1 MLGFRSGLDLATQT
15 RLLQSLLVGNM
26 HSLTP
31 LKHSRQAGEQQQ
43 STKRL
48 KVVLD
53 SLSKATKEN
62 ANKASEDLRDPK
74 QNGFIKGS
82 SSDISSHNSA
92 EELKSGSSRPQTKTV
107 VVCAIADSEL
117 NKVEY
122 AFFKRPLPPNQAPV
136 ILSDK

>member
-1 MLGFRSGLDLATQT
+1 
-15 RLLQSLLVGNM
+15 M

-31 LKHSRQAGEQQQ
+31 LKQSRQAGEQQQ

-53 SLSKATKEN
+53 SLSKTAKEN

-92 EELKSGSSRPQTKTV
+92 EELKSGSTRPQTKTV

>member
-31 LKHSRQAGEQQQ
+31 LKQSRQAGEQQQ

-92 EELKSGSSRPQTKTV
+92 EELKSGSTRPQTKTV